1 MRIFIN
7 EYIKVLAYSLIGL
20 LFAYSAFYLIAN
32 IYHYQEIRKT
42 YDKNIVEIDNYKKI
56 KNNINK
62 IKDNIT
68 VDSNNYTEET
78 SLSVKQLRNNLSNC
92 LTYLDNDYFK
102 DLKSKEKVD
111 IKDVENLRAVVSN
124 DVINGCLIENIY
136 YITYQNEYNMNFLE
150 FNNQIIKSHID
161 SLNNQLYYI
170 NRDIQNN
177 SSFYFNTK
185 FINNNNYD
193 KVGDHF
199 NNLLDI
205 YKESSDLVLIISDK
219 YNKEV
224 TNND

>member
-68 VDSNNYTEET
+68 LDSNNYTEET

-92 LTYLDNDYFK
+92 LTYLDNDYLK
-102 DLKSKEKVD
+102 YLKSKEKVD

-124 DVINGCLIENIY
+124 DVIHGCLIANIY
-136 YITYQNEYNMNFLE
+136 YITSHNEYNMPFLE
-150 FNNQIIKSHID
+150 FN
-161 SLNNQLYYI
+161 

-205 YKESSDLVLIISDK
+205 YKESSNLVLIISDK